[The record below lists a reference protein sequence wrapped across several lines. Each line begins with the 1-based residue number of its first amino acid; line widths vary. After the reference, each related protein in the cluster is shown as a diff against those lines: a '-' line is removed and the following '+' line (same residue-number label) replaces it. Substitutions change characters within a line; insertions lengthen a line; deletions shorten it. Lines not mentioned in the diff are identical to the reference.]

1 MRLLISRPS
10 QVATSPPGIFISHEP
25 HLRSPWLRRTDI
37 HGRPSGQVSDLG
49 ILYDAHTDN
58 FLSASI
64 IQKDPPPATITC
76 EAIKS
81 HSVRVSAAG
90 TAKDKLAS
98 FGVDNRLAT
107 SYMAGLFQAAGSAK
121 YLQHSRQEEGGSN
134 GAVHYEILTEISRLN
149 LAHGSLRSCITTD
162 PIAKNRATHILAG
175 ITYGVKL
182 IFGASQ
188 PSASAANT
196 QEELVKKLDFVKS
209 MFKQHETSFHGD
221 IGDASSGQASQ
232 QPSRA
237 SLKDVT
243 FVVFS
248 DLKGVQ
254 SLKKVKVSK
263 VESII
268 GDIPDS
274 LRDTNHGRGVPLTY
288 HLVPLD
294 YLRVMHGLDVG
305 PRLTVHQPADWV
317 MTMFMEAWEKWN
329 GLELQTKAFINETK
343 SISFMLG
350 AQGPQ
355 KINEY
360 VQQLEDALEAKKEIR
375 QDSSIAIEKLRSGH
389 RPADS
394 LERLLKDHLQSS
406 NSPEHTARCL
416 KRAIDYVSLRKAL
429 TTHGGRYFDYNG
441 SQDAIAMG
449 SSIYVLFFTEAMTGE
464 KSWHTCQ
471 NVVIRLL
478 TRNPG
483 DYHVGIA
490 ECDPTELNSPRPR
503 ISFYSQGEVK
513 IPNMLESMDLA
524 DQCFVRRVFKA
535 GAPQMQPAP
544 RERRLVRLPC
554 PQPTCDQ
561 VKSHDWVCYHCRR
574 VMEYHDKSFFCEC
587 GRTPIADF
595 TWQCSAETHGNKFV
609 TRDRQKLEADLDSL
623 QSYEEMNIL
632 VLGESGVGKST
643 FINAFYNYMLFD
655 SLDEAMAHEKLEYA
669 VPCSFNLQYIDQ
681 NQPDGG
687 YVERKVKVG
696 EDIEE
701 HDGSAG
707 QSATQS
713 PTVYRLPVGNRLV
726 RLIDT
731 PGIGDTRGE
740 KYDRENMSKV
750 LSTLN
755 QFPSIHGIIILL
767 KPTNTRLNV
776 VFKFCVQELLT
787 HLHRD
792 AVRNI
797 VWGFTNTRQ
806 SNYTPGDSLQP
817 LRTLLGKHES
827 LGMQLTVKTM
837 YCFDSESFR
846 CVAAQKQVGH
856 VMDNLGDF
864 RKSWDGSMRQTR
876 ALLEHVFSL
885 EPHSTKRTM
894 SINRARE
901 AITHLTKPLA
911 DISDTIERTIRLNE
925 EKIKELRTAKL
936 DRCNL
941 KDKLHFER
949 IEIQCNRLDQ
959 PRTVCRDPACVELR
973 EVAGVHR
980 SLYLSLCHD
989 PCYLKNV
996 EEEVVGHHGL
1006 AHCKAFKG
1014 NCGFCNG
1021 CDHHWQEHLHIW
1033 YTQTEVKVTHL
1044 NPVIQERL
1052 NANASDV
1059 TIKRLATEHL
1069 TKEVETCK
1077 ASLKEIQDAASRFGL
1092 YLKKNSI
1099 AAYNDAMIEYLDL
1112 LIKDE
1117 RRQIA
1122 HAQDRGIDVEKNRER
1137 LESLEDN
1144 KKQYAE
1150 RIRVLEA
1157 RMAEAGDGSG
1167 VLLDEEGVVGLVQKL
1182 LRLEHWGKDLQAM
1195 RELIEWSKAAGFR
1208 EQQLRPC
1215 ATRGIAGFF
1224 ANMMSPANMVVSA
1237 ASRFISDA
1245 ASAVARGLFGRSGAS
1260 QQETT
1265 ASASPPPKPQTP
1277 ATPTGRGRGR
1287 GRQRQGAVKQESVPP
1302 AGSQPR
1308 TGVKR
1313 ERSRNRRDYA
1323 HTRGLLDARKKA
1335 TIVRCGPMA
1344 TRFE

>member
-1 MRLLISRPS
+1 MASEVGHTRP
-10 QVATSPPGIFISHEP
+10 A
-25 HLRSPWLRRTDI
+25 L
-37 HGRPSGQVSDLG
+37 GQVSDLG
-49 ILYDAHTDN
+49 SLYDAHTDN

-64 IQKDPPPATITC
+64 IEKDPPPASISC

-81 HSVRVSAAG
+81 HSVRVAAAG

-98 FGVDNRLAT
+98 FGVDDRLAT
-107 SYMAGLFQAAGSAK
+107 SYVAGLFQTAGSAK
-121 YLQHSRQEEGGSN
+121 YLQHPRQEEGGSS
-134 GAVHYEILTEISRLN
+134 GVVHYEILTEISRLN

-162 PIAKNRATHILAG
+162 PIAKNRATHIVAG
-175 ITYGVKL
+175 ITYGVKFIL
-182 IFGASQ
+182 GASQ
-188 PSASAANT
+188 PSSSAGNT
-196 QEELVKKLDFVKS
+196 QLELVKKLESVKP

-221 IGDASSGQASQ
+221 IGDAVFGLSIQSPPRSN
-232 QPSRA
+232 
-237 SLKDVT
+237 LKDVS

-248 DLKGVQ
+248 DLKNVQ

-263 VESII
+263 VESLI
-268 GDIPDS
+268 GDIPGS
-274 LRDTNHGRGVPLTY
+274 LKETNHGRGIPLTY

-294 YLRVMHGLDVG
+294 YLRVVHGLDVG
-305 PRLTVHQPADWV
+305 PRLTVHQPGDWV
-317 MTMFMEAWEKWN
+317 MRMLIEAWENWN
-329 GLELQTKAFINETK
+329 DLELRIKAFVNETK
-343 SISFMLG
+343 SISFMFG

-360 VQQLEDALEAKKEIR
+360 VQQLEDALEAKKQLR
-375 QDSSIAIEKLRSGH
+375 QESSIAIEKLRSGN
-389 RPADS
+389 RLVDS
-394 LERLLKDHLQSS
+394 LERLLNDHRQSS
-406 NSPEHTARCL
+406 NSPERTSKCL

-429 TTHGGRYFDYNG
+429 TTHGGRYFDYSG

-464 KSWHTCQ
+464 KSWHACQ
-471 NVVIRLL
+471 NVIIRLL
-478 TRNPG
+478 ARNPG

-490 ECDPTELNSPRPR
+490 ECDPTEINSTRPR

-554 PQPTCDQ
+554 PRSTCDQ
-561 VKSHDWVCYHCRR
+561 SKQHDWVCYHCRR

-587 GRTPIADF
+587 GRSPISDF
-595 TWQCSAETHGNKFV
+595 TWQCSAETHGEKFV
-609 TRDRQKLEADLDSL
+609 SGDRQQLEADLDSL

-655 SLDEAMAHEKLEYA
+655 SLDEAMGHEKLEYA
-669 VPCSFNLQYIDQ
+669 VPCSFNLQYIDE
-681 NQPDGG
+681 NQPGGG

-755 QFPSIHGIIILL
+755 QFSSLHGIIILL

-817 LRTLLGKHES
+817 LRTLLSKHDS

-856 VMDNLGDF
+856 VMHNLGDF

-876 ALLEHVFSL
+876 ALLEHFCSL

-925 EKIKELRTAKL
+925 EKIKELRTA
-936 DRCNL
+936 NL
-941 KDKLHFER
+941 CKADLQNKLHFER
-949 IEIQCNRLDQ
+949 IEIKCERLDR
-959 PRTVCRDPACVELR
+959 PRTVCRDPTCVELR

-980 SLYLSLCHD
+980 PLYKSLCHD

-996 EEEVVGHHGL
+996 DEEVVGHHAL
-1006 AHCKAFKG
+1006 AHCAAFK
-1014 NCGFCNG
+1014 NNSGFCKK
-1021 CDHHWQEHLHIW
+1021 CVHHWQEHLHIW
-1033 YTQTEVKVTHL
+1033 YTQTEVKVTHMNREVQQQL
-1044 NPVIQERL
+1044 D
-1052 NANASDV
+1052 ANASDV
-1059 TIKRLATEHL
+1059 TIKKLATKQL

-1122 HAQDRGIDVEKNRER
+1122 HARERGIDVDKNRER

-1150 RIRVLEA
+1150 RIRILEA
-1157 RMAEAGDGSG
+1157 RMAASGDESG
-1167 VLLDEEGVVGLVQKL
+1167 VLLDEEGVVELVQKL
-1182 LRLEHWGKDLQAM
+1182 LHLKHWGQNLQAM

-1224 ANMMSPANMVVSA
+1224 ANMTPANMVSA
-1237 ASRFISDA
+1237 ASKFISGA
-1245 ASAVARGLFGRSGAS
+1245 ASAVARGIFGRSGAN
-1260 QQETT
+1260 QQQQQQRQGQATST
-1265 ASASPPPKPQTP
+1265 PPSPAPAPQTP
-1277 ATPTGRGRGR
+1277 STPTPATGRRR
-1287 GRQRQGAVKQESVPP
+1287 RANPRQSAVKQESGSPP
-1302 AGSQPR
+1302 RLAAANGREARALPTAETTPTRSGAGYSL
-1308 TGVKR
+1308 
-1313 ERSRNRRDYA
+1313 RR
-1323 HTRGLLDARKKA
+1323 RKQQ
-1335 TIVRCGPMA
+1335 RQ
-1344 TRFE
+1344 